1 MNPPSTDR
9 RCATEPMDD
18 LIRIAERIPSL
29 DGRQAGVLL
38 RRVARNAPGDTS
50 IVEVGSWL
58 GAGTAQ
64 LALGLRAREHADV
77 RLHCFDRWTAQ
88 LGEVRKAARQGVR
101 LKLFQD
107 TLPYVRRT
115 LEQFEVPLE
124 LHQGDVMRARW
135 DGGPIS
141 VYVDDCCKQL
151 PLFCHSLATFG
162 PAWIPGETIVLL
174 MDFSM
179 DHQTFQRR
187 FIAAAGRCFE
197 PIELL
202 DEAASRT
209 PLAMFRYKNSLGTRE
224 WALVARGIRANPR
237 RGETRARSSS
247 IAARHPER
255 AAFHRQDRPY
265 RSDE

>member
-1 MNPPSTDR
+1 MP
-9 RCATEPMDD
+9 
-18 LIRIAERIPSL
+18 
-29 DGRQAGVLL
+29 Q
-38 RRVARNAPGDTS
+38 GDTS

-162 PAWIPGETIVLL
+162 PAWIPGETVVLL

-187 FIAAAGRCFE
+187 FVAAAGRCFE

-209 PLAMFRYKNSLGTRE
+209 PLAMFRYKNSLGPRE
-224 WALVARGIRANPR
+224 WAWLLEESVQALVAAKREPGVVRLRRDIQNALRFIVRIAGIGQTRSISAGCAEVARRLRAKLLFRGEHSRR
-237 RGETRARSSS
+237 RGQ
-247 IAARHPER
+247 AA
-255 AAFHRQDRPY
+255 ASDVDR
-265 RSDE
+265 